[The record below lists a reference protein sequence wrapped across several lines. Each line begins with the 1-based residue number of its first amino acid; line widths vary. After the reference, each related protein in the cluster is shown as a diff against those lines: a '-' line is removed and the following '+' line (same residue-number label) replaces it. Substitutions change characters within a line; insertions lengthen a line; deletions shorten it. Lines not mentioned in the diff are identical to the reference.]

1 MNKVPIRIGRIKC
14 KFVRNDDE
22 TDAFVAKRIV
32 FKK

>member
-14 KFVRNDDE
+14 KFIRNDDE
-22 TDAFVAKRIV
+22 TDAVIAKRTV

>member
-22 TDAFVAKRIV
+22 IDAFVGKRTV